1 MARAAPGQV
10 ERGRYLATV
19 GDCVACHTA
28 PGGRPFAG
36 GRAIDTGFGLVYTP
50 NITPD
55 KATGI
60 GGWSDD
66 DFWRAMHEGRDD
78 EGRHLYPAFPYPWF
92 TKVSRADVGAIKAYL
107 DSLAPVHQ
115 PNRPPQLD
123 WWVSWRALMGPWN
136 VLNFDAGEFRA
147 DPTKSAQWNR
157 GAYLVQGL
165 GHCGDCH
172 TPKRTFGGPERSR
185 ALEGGSWLGWY
196 APPLAG
202 AGRGLRDWSRDEIVE
217 FLKTGSTARTA
228 SLGRMSEVVEHS
240 TSHFSDDDLRA
251 VATYLKELPAA
262 RADDADVP
270 PLPDGAAMAR
280 GEALFVDQCSG
291 CHMADGHGMAGAF
304 PPLAGNPSLQGRD
317 ADNAIRVVLE
327 GARMVATA
335 AKPTALAMPAFD
347 WKLDDAEIADV
358 VDYVRNAWGNHGAP
372 VDADAVARMRGRLAH
387 EHATASR

>member
-1 MARAAPGQV
+1 MNAASMTLA
-10 ERGRYLATV
+10 LATV
-19 GDCVACHTA
+19 VAAHAHAEDVDLVKRGEYLARAGDCVACHTA

-92 TKVSRADVGAIKAYL
+92 TKVSRADVRAIKAYL

-136 VLNFDAGEFRA
+136 VLNFDAGEYRA

-262 RADDADVP
+262 RVDRLRGRRLRRRGRP
-270 PLPDGAAMAR
+270 QR
-280 GEALFVDQCSG
+280 GEVG
-291 CHMADGHGMAGAF
+291 GHRLQVRGIAVLRAAGHHLGHRAEHRGRRGH
-304 PPLAGNPSLQGRD
+304 AGLEQPHHLGRRPVRD
-317 ADNAIRVVLE
+317 ACLVHR
-327 GARMVATA
+327 RQ
-335 AKPTALAMPAFD
+335 
-347 WKLDDAEIADV
+347 
-358 VDYVRNAWGNHGAP
+358 
-372 VDADAVARMRGRLAH
+372 
-387 EHATASR
+387 